1 MTKVVVVTG
10 ANRGLGL
17 ATVREMLNHTKFSES
32 LIYLTSRDASKGQAA
47 VDQLGQDL
55 GSDVGSRLCPHQLDI
70 TSDSS
75 VNAFSLHL
83 REEHGGIDVL
93 IHNAGV
99 AFTNDSTA
107 PFSEQARC
115 TVDTNFYGT
124 RRVTKALHPLLRVG
138 ARVVVVTSNCG
149 HLSKINGHEPEASKL
164 RQRLSAEELTDSE
177 LCSMMDDFV
186 KAAQEDGHVAKGWPN
201 SAYKVILFALGNG
214 FQNHLQVS
222 KVGVSALARILQK
235 EQKKENK
242 VTNES

>member
-1 MTKVVVVTG
+1 MAKSLNLPALAEGLLSPCQHIHLSIAMTKVVVVTG

-47 VDQLGQDL
+47 VDQLGQEL
-55 GSDVGSRLCPHQLDI
+55 GSDVVSRLRSHQLDI

-75 VNAFSLHL
+75 VDAFSLHL

-124 RRVTKALHPLLRVG
+124 RRVAKALHPLLRVE
-138 ARVVVVTSNCG
+138 ARVVVITSNCG
-149 HLSKINGHEPEASKL
+149 HLSKINGNEPEASKL
-164 RQRLSAEELTDSE
+164 RERLSAEELTDSE

-186 KAAQEDGHVAKGWPN
+186 QAAQEDGHVAKGWPN
-201 SAYKVILFALGNG
+201 SAYKVLFFAL
-214 FQNHLQVS
+214 
-222 KVGVSALARILQK
+222 
-235 EQKKENK
+235 
-242 VTNES
+242 